1 MKSRNIAIK
10 VPSGETFDFPFYHQ
24 GKSTPEQDKNIE
36 RVTTNLTELVDKLTK
51 LVAPENLHMA
61 NWGHY
66 YVSCEFSNHNK
77 AFDEFIR
84 QTYYQGFPGY
94 RSYADKKS
102 AKHRRISRTIITG
115 KLVTLK
121 YGATG
126 YFDINTNMAFRKL
139 ANSLLPEN
147 EHIVDAT
154 ITRNKFNKVMDKVTS
169 AIDSLLIAEGLEANV
184 QNRSNLI
191 SLAANLSATLTKN
204 KKVNALL
211 GTTHESHNI
220 ANPALV
226 RAAAKG
232 YTASLIKLFYIENY
246 FPKNE
251 EEVDIF
257 MDIPFSMAKTIIGD
271 R

>member
-1 MKSRNIAIK
+1 MKNQNIAVK
-10 VPSGETFDFPFYHQ
+10 VPNGGTFNFPLYHQ
-24 GKSTPEQDKNIE
+24 GEPTPEQDKNIE
-36 RVTTNLTELVDKLTK
+36 HVTTNLTAVVDKLAN
-51 LVAPENLHMA
+51 LVTPENLRTA
-61 NWGHY
+61 DWGHY
-66 YVSCEFSNHNK
+66 YVSCEFSNHNRS
-77 AFDEFIR
+77 FDEFIR
-84 QTYYQGFPGY
+84 QTYYQGSSTHQGY
-94 RSYADKKS
+94 YGNKN
-102 AKHRRISRTIITG
+102 AKQRRISRTLITG
-115 KLVTLK
+115 KLITIK

-126 YFDINTNMAFRKL
+126 YFEINTNMAFRKL

-154 ITRNKFNKVMDKVTS
+154 ITRNKFSKVMDKVTD
-169 AIDSLLIAEGLEANV
+169 AIDTLLVAEGLEANI

-257 MDIPFSMAKTIIGD
+257 MGIPFSMAKTVIGD
-271 R
+271 N